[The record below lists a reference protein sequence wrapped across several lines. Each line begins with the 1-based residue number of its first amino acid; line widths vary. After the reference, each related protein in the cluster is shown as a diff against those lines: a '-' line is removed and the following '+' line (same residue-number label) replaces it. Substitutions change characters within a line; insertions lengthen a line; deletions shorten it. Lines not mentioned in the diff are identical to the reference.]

1 MQPNINPAALAEEI
15 KAAIR
20 ELVGDSSYP
29 DLLAAVDKLAAEA
42 NASQQAG
49 EFAQLIL
56 HDNITAM
63 QAAWLEWKHGAGADS
78 AMEWIE
84 NTLDGPGLIPEE
96 DEPNSQNA
104 QAWHDANCSRALK
117 QKLEASNG

>member
-20 ELVGDSSYP
+20 ELAGDSSYP
-29 DLLAAVDKLAAEA
+29 DLLEAVDKLAADAEG
-42 NASQQAG
+42 SRQAC
-49 EFAQLIL
+49 EQAQWML

-63 QAAWLEWKHGAGADS
+63 QAAWIEWKHGAGADS

-84 NTLDGPGLIPEE
+84 NTLAGPGLIPDE

-104 QAWHDANCSRALK
+104 QAWHDVNCSLALK
-117 QKLEASNG
+117 NKGK